1 VKAYY
6 DQKHNYIYEE
16 DKFLKYLS
24 SANFDQLSTDEAQRI
39 KLVTYYTFNSIPLQ
53 KNWRTLINYRIY
65 AN

>member
-1 VKAYY
+1 MSATL
-6 DQKHNYIYEE
+6 KHEFIYEE
-16 DKFLKYLS
+16 DKFVYYLS
-24 SANFDQLSTDEAQRI
+24 SAEFDTLTTDEAQRI